1 MHSGDVSTSPA
12 PSTAPSSVAPDRPSG
27 ISTRPVLFIL
37 ASCVSLQFGA
47 ALAIQLFPA
56 LGSWGT
62 TALRLGFA
70 AIVLMVVVRP
80 RIRSLNRQQWLAI
93 IPFGLAIGLMN
104 GSFYA
109 SLARIPLGTAVAI
122 EFLGP
127 LVLAAVLSTR
137 RTDLLWVLLALAGV
151 GLFGLESFLGA
162 TSLDLV
168 GVLLAL
174 VAGAFWAGYVL
185 TSSRVGRLV
194 AGQDGLALAMVIG
207 TLVVLPLGAP
217 GALAGLLDP
226 HLLLLALGTAVLS
239 SVLPYSLELTAL
251 RRLPRHVF
259 GILLSLE
266 PVVALLAGALLVG
279 QDATPAK
286 IAAAAL
292 VVVASA
298 GVTLTA
304 RRGDPTQ
311 PQPADEEPG
320 WELPTP
326 THATLTGEMPIV
338 LADDALVDTS
348 DADGG
353 ETPR

>member
-12 PSTAPSSVAPDRPSG
+12 PSTAPSSVAPDQPSG

-70 AIVLMVVVRP
+70 AIVLLVVVRP

-151 GLFGLESFLGA
+151 GLFGL
-162 TSLDLV
+162 
-168 GVLLAL
+168 
-174 VAGAFWAGYVL
+174 
-185 TSSRVGRLV
+185 
-194 AGQDGLALAMVIG
+194 
-207 TLVVLPLGAP
+207 
-217 GALAGLLDP
+217 
-226 HLLLLALGTAVLS
+226 
-239 SVLPYSLELTAL
+239 
-251 RRLPRHVF
+251 
-259 GILLSLE
+259 
-266 PVVALLAGALLVG
+266 
-279 QDATPAK
+279 
-286 IAAAAL
+286 
-292 VVVASA
+292 
-298 GVTLTA
+298 
-304 RRGDPTQ
+304 
-311 PQPADEEPG
+311 
-320 WELPTP
+320 
-326 THATLTGEMPIV
+326 
-338 LADDALVDTS
+338 
-348 DADGG
+348 
-353 ETPR
+353 